1 MRVIDATFWADV
13 ESCLC
18 ESLMPIIQG
27 LVPFGSTICTDGL
40 ILNGYGYHRVLPH
53 ENEFARSKSHGN
65 SIEKTP
71 VNFSHGRSGRIAT
84 EKNNELLQY

>member
-1 MRVIDATFWADV
+1 M

-40 ILNGYGYHRVLPH
+40 ILNGYEYHRVLPH
-53 ENEFARSKSHGN
+53 ENEFARSKS
-65 SIEKTP
+65 T
-71 VNFSHGRSGRIAT
+71 AT
-84 EKNNELLQY
+84 ALRKHPLIFLMVVLDG